1 MCDNISMGKSRRA
14 WKGNKLTER
23 VDMKLL
29 ERAAALFVAA
39 AVTLSGLTAFAEGE
53 TGESLPEAAGTETAV
68 IDSGERTETE
78 IIDPDDI
85 EGSGKPESGVD
96 LSDKEYE
103 PIDISGYTEWDGKTK
118 MQPNTNYYIAKTV
131 KLKKSFTVPLGSALV
146 MCSGSKLVVYKDN
159 GFTVKGRML
168 VEPDASLT
176 VSGKFVVNAGA
187 GVECYGYMSATK
199 SSAVQIASEFIVRN
213 GAKAVMS
220 GSLNVYKNGILLNYG
235 ITTLTANSV
244 TRITGE
250 MQTPAEGRLYLKG
263 SLGVT
268 ISGRS
273 TMAGFFSLTGEFINS
288 GVFIMESTVRFY
300 KAKTARFAVSKSS
313 RLIDYRNNTDST
325 GGGFAKPTDIGAKGI
340 DVSYAQG
347 AVDWAAVKAAGVDF
361 AMIRASRGAVGGKP
375 IAKDSTFDY
384 NITEATKNNIK
395 VGVYHYIYA
404 TTTSQAKKEARF
416 FLKTIEP
423 YRITYPVVLDVE
435 EQYQADLGKKKITNI
450 VKAFLDEVNAAGY
463 YTMLYSNKAWLTN
476 YLDTSKLTEHDIWL
490 AQWNTV
496 PTYEGEFG
504 MWQYSSKGI
513 VSGIEGYVDLN
524 ISYKEYTQIIR
535 DGKYNRLTL

>member
-1 MCDNISMGKSRRA
+1 MCDNIIMGKSRRA

-23 VDMKLL
+23 VDMTLL
-29 ERAAALFVAA
+29 KRAAALFVAA
-39 AVTLSGLTAFAEGE
+39 AMALSGLTAFAEGE
-53 TGESLPEAAGTETAV
+53 TGESLPETASAETTV
-68 IDSGERTETE
+68 IDSGERVETE
-78 IIDPDDI
+78 IIDPDDV

-118 MQPNTNYYIAKTV
+118 MQPNANYYIAKTV
-131 KLKKSFTVPLGSALV
+131 KLKKSFTLPLGSTLV
-146 MCSGSKLVVYKDN
+146 LCSGSKLVVYKGN

-168 VEPDASLT
+168 VEPDATLT

-187 GVECYGYMSATK
+187 GFECYGGMSATK
-199 SSAVQIASEFIVRN
+199 SSSVQIASEFIVRH
-213 GAKAVMS
+213 GARAVMS
-220 GSLNVYKNGILLNYG
+220 GTLNVYKNGILLNYG

-325 GGGFAKPTDIGAKGI
+325 GGGLANPTDIGAKGI

-395 VGVYHYIYA
+395 VGVYHYLYA
-404 TTTSQAKKEARF
+404 TTTAEAKKEARF

-476 YLDTSKLTEHDIWL
+476 YLDASKLTEHDIWL

>member
-1 MCDNISMGKSRRA
+1 M
-14 WKGNKLTER
+14 T
-23 VDMKLL
+23 LL
-29 ERAAALFVAA
+29 KRAAALFVAA
-39 AVTLSGLTAFAEGE
+39 AMALSGLTAFAEGE
-53 TGESLPEAAGTETAV
+53 TGESLPETASAETTV
-68 IDSGERTETE
+68 IDSGERVETE
-78 IIDPDDI
+78 IIDPDDV

-118 MQPNTNYYIAKTV
+118 MQPNANYYIAKTV
-131 KLKKSFTVPLGSALV
+131 KLKKSFTLPLGSTLV
-146 MCSGSKLVVYKDN
+146 LCSGSKLVVYKGN

-168 VEPDASLT
+168 VEPDATLT

-187 GVECYGYMSATK
+187 GFECYGGMSATK
-199 SSAVQIASEFIVRN
+199 SSSVQIASEFIVRH
-213 GAKAVMS
+213 GARAVMS
-220 GSLNVYKNGILLNYG
+220 GTLNVYKNGILLNYG

-325 GGGFAKPTDIGAKGI
+325 GGGLANPTDIGAKGI

-395 VGVYHYIYA
+395 VGVYHYLYA
-404 TTTSQAKKEARF
+404 TTTAEAKKEARF

-476 YLDTSKLTEHDIWL
+476 YLDASKLTEHDIWL

>member
-1 MCDNISMGKSRRA
+1 MGTVLRTG
-14 WKGNKLTER
+14 KGNKITER
-23 VDMKLL
+23 VYMTLL
-29 ERAAALFVAA
+29 KRAAALIVAA
-39 AVTLSGLTAFAEGE
+39 AVALSGLSAFAEGE

-68 IDSGERTETE
+68 IDSGERAETE
-78 IIDPDDI
+78 IIDPDDV

-103 PIDISGYTEWDGKTK
+103 PIDISGYTEWDGKEK
-118 MQPNTNYYIAKTV
+118 LQPNANYYISKTV
-131 KLKKSFTVPLGSALV
+131 KLKKSFTLPQGSTLV
-146 MCSGSKLVVYKDN
+146 LCGGSKLVVYKDN

-176 VSGKFVVNAGA
+176 VSGRFVVNSGA
-187 GVECYGYMSATK
+187 GFECYGYMGASK
-199 SSAVQIASEFIVRN
+199 SSEVQIASEFIVRH
-213 GAKAVMS
+213 GAKAVVS

-250 MQTPAEGRLYLKG
+250 MQTPVEGRLYLKG

-300 KAKTARFAVSKSS
+300 KARAARFAVSKSS
-313 RLIDYRNNTDST
+313 RLIDDRNNTDST
-325 GGGFAKPTDIGAKGI
+325 GGGLAKPTDIGAKGI

-347 AVDWAAVKAAGVDF
+347 AINWAEVKAAGVDF

-395 VGVYHYIYA
+395 VGVYHYLYA
-404 TTTSQAKKEARF
+404 TTTAQAKKEARF

-524 ISYKEYTQIIR
+524 ISYKEYTQLIR
-535 DGKYNRLTL
+535 DGKYNNLTI

>member
-1 MCDNISMGKSRRA
+1 MGKVLRA
-14 WKGNKLTER
+14 RKGNKITER
-23 VDMKLL
+23 VYMTLL
-29 ERAAALFVAA
+29 KRAAALIVAA
-39 AVTLSGLTAFAEGE
+39 AVALSGLSAFAEGE

-68 IDSGERTETE
+68 IDSGERAETE
-78 IIDPDDI
+78 IIDPDDV

-103 PIDISGYTEWDGKTK
+103 PIDISGYTEWDGKEK
-118 MQPNTNYYIAKTV
+118 LQPNANYYISKTV
-131 KLKKSFTVPLGSALV
+131 KLKKSFTLPQGSTLV
-146 MCSGSKLVVYKDN
+146 LCGGSKLVVYKDN
-159 GFTVKGRML
+159 SFTVKGRML

-176 VSGKFVVNAGA
+176 VSGRFVVNSGA
-187 GVECYGYMSATK
+187 GFECYGYMGASK
-199 SSAVQIASEFIVRN
+199 SSEVQIASEFIVRH

-300 KAKTARFAVSKSS
+300 KAKAARFAVSKSS

-325 GGGFAKPTDIGAKGI
+325 GGGLARPTDIGAKGI

-347 AVDWAAVKAAGVDF
+347 AINWAEVKAAGVDF

-395 VGVYHYIYA
+395 VGVYHYLYA
-404 TTTSQAKKEARF
+404 TTTAQAKKEARF

-524 ISYKEYTQIIR
+524 ISYKEYTQLIR
-535 DGKYNRLTL
+535 DGKYNNLTL